1 MEENSE
7 KRKNKKPIAFAI
19 GFLEG
24 VDTLDAALDAG
35 FVAEM
40 KEKIRMHVAVRL
52 NLVPSGNEKDT
63 RRFLN

>member
-1 MEENSE
+1 MNAKE
-7 KRKNKKPIAFAI
+7 KRPKLQCLRRFLS
-19 GFLEG
+19 LEG

>member
-1 MEENSE
+1 LQNAKS
-7 KRKNKKPIAFAI
+7 F
-19 GFLEG
+19 FLEG